1 MAVFYLLGMHRSMR
15 KYDMQ
20 VRMQVRMMRVF

>member
-1 MAVFYLLGMHRSMR
+1 MR

-20 VRMQVRMMRVF
+20 VCSGLFVPL